1 MPTAAGSTKGAGSA
15 KGAATTRRSI
25 VLVAMIVANAM
36 ILVDQTAVPL
46 ALPAIMKQFGVGTQV
61 AQWVLNASL
70 LALSGF
76 LILGGRLGDL
86 FGRRR
91 VFVVGAVAFTAAS
104 AVGGLA
110 PTFPIL
116 LGARVVQG
124 LGGAM
129 MLPGSV
135 AIVNAT
141 FPSTER
147 GKALGT
153 MGGIAAIAGALGPTI
168 GGALTSAVS
177 WRLVLLVNVPL
188 SVVCILATLSA
199 VPKDGRR
206 EADVHVDFL
215 GAGLLCL
222 AIVGL
227 VFGLTESQTTAIV
240 SAPVIGP
247 LIVAV
252 VSVVVF
258 VRWEHRAPH
267 PLVDLGLLR
276 RTGNYLG
283 STISQGLAGMAEMG
297 LALIFPLLLILNLG
311 MTPVVAGLALVPT
324 TIPMIVLSTAV
335 GRWYDR
341 SGGRRPL
348 VAGFCVLAAA
358 GLALLAGIT
367 WMHPAST
374 AEQYLML
381 LPGLLLFGTG
391 LALVLTANDPVS
403 LDSVAEGKAGE
414 VAGVSATAEQAGGA
428 IGIAALYAVFHGVYV
443 RRLEHLAHGGTPNGL
458 TPKQG
463 VQLRQALQAAE
474 QTGLQPHHFDQSL
487 VRFLKPAFEASQL
500 GYGAVFIAVAAI
512 SVVGAL
518 CTGRL
523 VRRPARSTSESSG

>member
-1 MPTAAGSTKGAGSA
+1 
-15 KGAATTRRSI
+15 
-25 VLVAMIVANAM
+25 MIVANAM

-46 ALPAIMKQFGVGTQV
+46 ALPSIMKQFGVGTEV

-70 LALSGF
+70 LALSAF

-110 PTFPIL
+110 PTFPVL

-141 FPSTER
+141 FPSAER

-153 MGGIAAIAGALGPTI
+153 MGGVAAIAGALGPTI
-168 GGALTSAVS
+168 GGALTSAAS

-188 SVVCILATLSA
+188 AAICVLATLSA
-199 VPKDGRR
+199 VPADGKRTG
-206 EADVHVDFL
+206 AVHVDFL
-215 GAGLLCL
+215 GAGLLGA

-227 VFGLTESQTTAIV
+227 VFGLTETQAASVASPEV
-240 SAPVIGP
+240 VGP
-247 LIVAV
+247 LAVAV
-252 VSVVVF
+252 VSIVAF
-258 VRWEHRAPH
+258 VWWEHRAPA
-267 PLVDLGLLR
+267 PLVDLTLLR

-297 LALIFPLLLILNLG
+297 LALVFPLLLILNLG
-311 MTPVVAGLALVPT
+311 MSPVVAGLALIPT
-324 TIPMIVLSTAV
+324 TIPMIALSTAV

-348 VAGFCVLAAA
+348 VVGFGTLAAS
-358 GLALLAGIT
+358 GLALLVGTTLIG
-367 WMHPAST
+367 PST
-374 AEQYLML
+374 DRVVSYLAL

-403 LDSVAEGKAGE
+403 LDSVGEGSSGE
-414 VAGVSATAEQAGGA
+414 VSGVSATAEQAGGA

-443 RRLEHLAHGGTPNGL
+443 HRLERLAHSGTPSGL
-458 TPKQG
+458 TPKEG
-463 VQLRQALQAAE
+463 AQLRQALQAAE

-487 VRFLKPAFEASQL
+487 VRFLEPAFDASQL
-500 GYGAVFIAVAAI
+500 GYGAVFIAVAVL
-512 SVVGAL
+512 SVIGAL
-518 CTGRL
+518 WTARL
-523 VRRPARSTSESSG
+523 VRRPARSPEEPVSAD